1 MGSPIPFILSI
12 VTFRCSQSNKAAP
25 SRWRAAV
32 FEAALS
38 LQRLV
43 KMTFA
48 SFRWSTASDRR
59 LERYESKFKTT
70 ITICTFVNS
79 GG

>member
-1 MGSPIPFILSI
+1 M
-12 VTFRCSQSNKAAP
+12 
-25 SRWRAAV
+25 

-38 LQRLV
+38 QQRLV

-48 SFRWSTASDRR
+48 SFRWSTASDWR
-59 LERYESKFKTT
+59 LERSESKFKTT

-79 GG
+79 GVNQLDRYTVEIMNKDVFRSFSVS